1 MTDTHHF
8 TSIAVK
14 NYKALKRYS
23 VTLNSFNVLVGP
35 NNAGKSTIIGA
46 FRILAEGMRMASAK
60 KPEYIDLDGIASWG
74 YRVPLED
81 LPVATENIF
90 SDYDDSEPATVEFR
104 LSGGNKLLLVFREPK
119 SCFLVC
125 KTERRSVQSPSDFK
139 REYKASVG
147 FVPIL
152 GPVEHN
158 EPLYQIE
165 AARRA
170 LLTHRAS
177 RNFRNIWYHYPEEFE
192 HFRELVRSTWPGMD
206 IEKPE
211 IDHSY
216 EKPIL
221 HMFCPEERFPREI
234 FWAGFG
240 FQVWCQM
247 LTYIVRA
254 RKDSLLIIDEPDIY
268 LHSDLQRQL
277 VGLLKSIES
286 DVLIATHST
295 EIISEADPR
304 DLLIVNKKTLSAK
317 RIKDPSQLQNVFGV
331 LGSNLNPTLTQLAKS
346 RRAVF
351 VEGKDF
357 QILSAFARKLGKQEL
372 ANRSDFAVIPVEGF
386 NPQKVNDFSKGME
399 LTLGGKLLKAVI
411 FDRDYRSKDET
422 AKEITELKKVAD
434 FVHIHA
440 RKEIE
445 NYLLEPAA
453 IKRALL
459 QRIAEQNKRTDVNV
473 QCEESIEDLFE
484 QLTGSLKSRT
494 RSQFLSKRAAFE
506 KTKSPGLDQATIT
519 EKLLD
524 EFDGIWRELSKRL
537 EIVPGK
543 ELLSQ
548 LNQYFQATYKVT
560 LTALGIISAMRQE
573 EVPEEMATLM
583 EGLGNFRRTEV
594 ALLATE
600 REETKVID
608 EMEKKIVQ
616 MKKGKKK

>member
-1 MTDTHHF
+1 
-8 TSIAVK
+8 
-14 NYKALKRYS
+14 
-23 VTLNSFNVLVGP
+23 
-35 NNAGKSTIIGA
+35 
-46 FRILAEGMRMASAK
+46 
-60 KPEYIDLDGIASWG
+60 
-74 YRVPLED
+74 
-81 LPVATENIF
+81 
-90 SDYDDSEPATVEFR
+90 
-104 LSGGNKLLLVFREPK
+104 
-119 SCFLVC
+119 
-125 KTERRSVQSPSDFK
+125 
-139 REYKASVG
+139 
-147 FVPIL
+147 
-152 GPVEHN
+152 
-158 EPLYQIE
+158 
-165 AARRA
+165 
-170 LLTHRAS
+170 
-177 RNFRNIWYHYPEEFE
+177 
-192 HFRELVRSTWPGMD
+192 
-206 IEKPE
+206 
-211 IDHSY
+211 
-216 EKPIL
+216 
-221 HMFCPEERFPREI
+221 
-234 FWAGFG
+234 
-240 FQVWCQM
+240 
-247 LTYIVRA
+247 
-254 RKDSLLIIDEPDIY
+254 
-268 LHSDLQRQL
+268 

-295 EIISEADPR
+295 EIISEADPG

-357 QILSAFARKLGKQEL
+357 QILSAFARKLGKQAL

-386 NPQKVNDFSKGME
+386 NTQKVNDFSKGME

-445 NYLLEPAA
+445 NYLLDPSA
-453 IKRALL
+453 IERALL
-459 QRIAEQNKRTDVNV
+459 QRIAEQNKRTDENV
-473 QCEESIEDLFE
+473 QCDESIEVLFD
-484 QLTGSLKSRT
+484 QLTDSLKSRT

-524 EFDGIWRELSKRL
+524 EFDELWRELSKRL

-560 LTALGIISAMRQE
+560 LTALGIISAMRQD
-573 EVPEEMATLM
+573 EVPEEIVTLM

-594 ALLATE
+594 GLLATDRENIKESEE
-600 REETKVID
+600 RE
-608 EMEKKIVQ
+608 KKERV
-616 MKKGKKK
+616 KKKLEGRK

>member
-1 MTDTHHF
+1 MT
-8 TSIAVK
+8 I
-14 NYKALKRYS
+14 
-23 VTLNSFNVLVGP
+23 P
-35 NNAGKSTIIGA
+35 NQQ
-46 FRILAEGMRMASAK
+46 L
-60 KPEYIDLDGIASWG
+60 
-74 YRVPLED
+74 
-81 LPVATENIF
+81 
-90 SDYDDSEPATVEFR
+90 
-104 LSGGNKLLLVFREPK
+104 LSSGSLGGNKLLLVFPELK

-125 KTERRSVQSPSDFK
+125 KTERRSVRSPSDFR
-139 REYKASVG
+139 REYKVSVG

-192 HFRELVRSTWPGMD
+192 HFRNLVHSTWPGMD

-211 IDHSY
+211 IDHSH

-234 FWAGFG
+234 YWAGFG

-277 VGLLKSIES
+277 VGLLKSIGP

-295 EIISEADPR
+295 EIISEADPG

-317 RIKDPSQLQNVFGV
+317 RIKDPSQLQGVFGV

-357 QILSAFARKLGKQEL
+357 QVFAAFARKLGNQKL

-386 NPQKVNDFSKGME
+386 NPQKVNDFSKGIE

-411 FDRDYRSKDET
+411 FDRDYRSKGEAD
-422 AKEITELKKVAD
+422 KEITQLKKIVD
-434 FVHIHA
+434 FAHIHA

-453 IKRALL
+453 IERALL
-459 QRIAEQNKRTDVNV
+459 QRITEHNKRSDENV
-473 QCEESIEDLFE
+473 QYEERIEDILE
-484 QLTGSLKSRT
+484 RLTDSLKSKIQ
-494 RSQFLSKRAAFE
+494 SQFLSKRAAFE
-506 KTKSPGLDQATIT
+506 KTKSSGLDQATIT
-519 EKLLD
+519 EKLLN
-524 EFDGIWRELSKRL
+524 EFDGIWRELLKRL

-543 ELLSQ
+543 ELLAK
-548 LNQYFQATYKVT
+548 LNQYLQATYKVT
-560 LTALGIISAMRQE
+560 LTALGIISAMRQD
-573 EVPEEMATLM
+573 EVPEEILTLM
-583 EGLGNFRRTEV
+583 EGLGNFQR
-594 ALLATE
+594 
-600 REETKVID
+600 
-608 EMEKKIVQ
+608 MEA
-616 MKKGKKK
+616 GG